1 MFFRC
6 DTVGV
11 THAFDLFAPTLPLVH
26 KLHTGRFYRATPRW
40 PGACAARTP
49 KLAAVRGVCSALF
62 SPYQV
67 VCNSRGRCRSRLVG
81 CKL

>member
-40 PGACAARTP
+40 PAVPALPERRSWPRCAACV
-49 KLAAVRGVCSALF
+49 A
-62 SPYQV
+62 
-67 VCNSRGRCRSRLVG
+67 RSFHPTR
-81 CKL
+81 